1 MKMPAQINL
10 SRRRR
15 LPVTLAAE
23 GAECGLACLAMVAA
37 YHGHD
42 VDLNGL
48 RQRFSLSLSGA
59 SLRSLMGFANSL
71 GFGTRALRVE
81 LGSLHRVR
89 MPAIIHWDLNHFV
102 VLKCVNGETAVLHDP
117 AMGARTLQLSEI
129 SNHFSGIVVELVP
142 APDFQPITARIPIK
156 LASLWSQLSGSY
168 GALAQVLLL
177 SLALQVAVFA
187 APFQLQLVVDEAL
200 FHADRD
206 LLLVLALA
214 FGALA
219 VMQAG
224 IEALRTWALRIFGA
238 LLTFQIV
245 GNLVRHLLRLPADF
259 FEKRH
264 VGDILSRLGSVQPIQ
279 DAITRGVVAAVIDG
293 LMAVLAAAILFF
305 YSPMLALVVLVAVAL
320 NIAIACVVYPSLRG
334 RMEEEIFAHAKEQ
347 SHLMET
353 VRASTTIK
361 LMGGE
366 VERESAWRNL
376 YADYTNA
383 GVSVAK
389 HQISL
394 QFAQGVITGLQTV
407 IVTYLAAR
415 MILGAE
421 GFSTGMLF
429 SFLSFRQTFTDRT
442 IGLIN
447 QAIQFRLLRL
457 HLDRLADIVTA
468 QPECRLEAAP
478 SVQVEGALTLKD
490 VSFRYGAS
498 DRNVL
503 DQVNLEIAGGEFV
516 AFTGPSGGG
525 KTTLMKLLLGLNSPT
540 EGSIEIDGMR
550 ATPERWRAW
559 RSQVGVVA
567 QDDRLLS
574 GTIADNIAFFDPD
587 LDMDRVR
594 EAAAAARVHDDIMRL
609 PMQYL
614 SLVGDMGSA
623 LSGGQRQRVLLA
635 RALYRRPKVL
645 VLDEGTANLDEVNEE
660 SIADLVAALP
670 ITRIVVAHRPALIRR
685 ATCVYSVEGG
695 KATVRQVG
703 SSATT
708 IVAKSLPR
716 NLAMC
721 DSR

>member
-1 MKMPAQINL
+1 MKAPPQIDL
-10 SRRRR
+10 SRRRH

-23 GAECGLACLAMVAA
+23 GAECGLACIAMVAA

-71 GFGTRALRVE
+71 GFATRALRVE
-81 LGSLHRVR
+81 IGALNKVR

-102 VLKCVNGETAVLHDP
+102 VLKSVRGDKAVVHDP
-117 AMGARTLQLSEI
+117 AVGARTLPLTEV
-129 SNHFSGIVVELVP
+129 SNHFSGIVVEIIP
-142 APDFQPITARIPIK
+142 SPGFQPITARIPIK
-156 LASLWSQLSGSY
+156 LASLWSQMSGSH

-177 SLALQVAVFA
+177 SFALQVVAFA

-214 FGALA
+214 FGTLA
-219 VMQAG
+219 MMQAG
-224 IEALRTWALRIFGA
+224 IEALRTWALRVFGA

-279 DAITRGVVAAVIDG
+279 DAITRGVVAALIDG
-293 LMAVLAAAILFF
+293 LMAILAAAILFF
-305 YSPMLALVVLVAVAL
+305 YSPMLAIVVLIAVAL
-320 NIAIACVVYPSLRG
+320 NVAVACLLYPAMRT
-334 RMEEEIFAHAKEQ
+334 RMQEEIFAHAKEQ

-361 LMGGE
+361 LMGRE

-376 YADYTNA
+376 YAEVTNA

-389 HQISL
+389 YQISL
-394 QFAQGVITGLQTV
+394 TFAQGVITGLQTV

-421 GFSTGMLF
+421 GFSAGMLF
-429 SFLSFRQTFTDRT
+429 AFLSFRQTFTDRT

-468 QPECRLEAAP
+468 EPECQHEALPA
-478 SVQVEGALTLKD
+478 VQVEGALSVKD

-498 DRNVL
+498 DRTVL
-503 DQVNLEIAGGEFV
+503 DKINLDIASGEFV

-525 KTTLMKLLLGLNSPT
+525 KTTLMKLLLGLNAPT

-550 ATPERWRAW
+550 ASPERWRAW
-559 RSQVGVVA
+559 RTHVGVVS

-587 LDMDRVR
+587 LDMARVR
-594 EAAAAARVHDDIMRL
+594 TAAAAARVHDDIMRM

-614 SLVGDMGSA
+614 SLVGDMGST

-635 RALYRRPKVL
+635 RALYRQPKVL
-645 VLDEGTANLDEVNEE
+645 ILDEGTANLDEATEE
-660 SIADLVAALP
+660 EIADLIAALP

-685 ATCVYSVEGG
+685 STCVFHVEAG
-695 KATVRQVG
+695 KATVREIP
-703 SSATT
+703 ATHRRST
-708 IVAKSLPR
+708 AIDEA
-716 NLAMC
+716 
-721 DSR
+721 SRLVPCT

>member
-1 MKMPAQINL
+1 MRAPPQINL

-23 GAECGLACLAMVAA
+23 GAECGLACIAMIAA

-59 SLRSLMGFANSL
+59 SLRCLMGFANSL
-71 GFGTRALRVE
+71 GLATRALRVE
-81 LGSLHRVR
+81 LGSLNKVR
-89 MPAIIHWDLNHFV
+89 MPAVIHWDLNHFV
-102 VLKCVNGETAVLHDP
+102 VLKSVSGDKAVIHDP
-117 AMGARTLQLSEI
+117 AVGARTLPLAEI
-129 SNHFSGIVVELVP
+129 SNHFSGIVVEMIP
-142 APDFQPITARIPIK
+142 SPGFQPISARVPIK
-156 LASLWSQLSGSY
+156 LSSLWSQLSGSY

-177 SLALQVAVFA
+177 SFALQIAAFA

-214 FGALA
+214 FGTLAL
-219 VMQAG
+219 MQAG
-224 IEALRTWALRIFGA
+224 IEALRAWALRVFGA

-293 LMAVLAAAILFF
+293 LMAMLAAAILFF
-305 YSPMLALVVLVAVAL
+305 YSPMLGMVVLVAVAL
-320 NIAIACVVYPSLRG
+320 NVTLACATFPALRR
-334 RMEEEIFAHAKEQ
+334 RMEEEIIVRAKEQ

-361 LMGGE
+361 LMGRE
-366 VERESAWRNL
+366 VERESSWRNL
-376 YADYTNA
+376 YAEVTNA
-383 GVSVAK
+383 GVSVARY
-389 HQISL
+389 QISL
-394 QFAQGVITGLQTV
+394 QFLQSAISGLQTV

-415 MILGAE
+415 MIMGAE
-421 GFSTGMLF
+421 GFSVGMLF

-442 IGLIN
+442 VGLIN

-468 QPECRLEAAP
+468 QSECPLETGATLD
-478 SVQVEGALTLKD
+478 VEGALAVKD

-498 DRNVL
+498 DRTIL
-503 DQVNLEIAGGEFV
+503 DGINLEIASGEFV

-525 KTTLMKLLLGLNSPT
+525 KTTLMKLLLGLNAPT

-559 RSQVGVVA
+559 RSHVGVVA

-574 GTIADNIAFFDPD
+574 GTIADNIAFFDTE
-587 LDMDRVR
+587 LDMARVR
-594 EAAAAARVHDDIMRL
+594 EAAVAARVHEDIMRM

-614 SLVGDMGSA
+614 SLVGDMGST
-623 LSGGQRQRVLLA
+623 LSGGQRQRILLA

-645 VLDEGTANLDEVNEE
+645 ILDEGTANLDEATEE
-660 SIADLVAALP
+660 AIADLVAELP
-670 ITRIVVAHRPALIRR
+670 ITRIIVAHRPALIRR
-685 ATCVYSVEGG
+685 ATCVYHVEGG
-695 KATVRQVG
+695 KATVRQLG
-703 SSATT
+703 SPSAP
-708 IVAKSLPR
+708 ALSASMPR
-716 NLAMC
+716 HLVTC
-721 DSR
+721 R

>member
-1 MKMPAQINL
+1 M
-10 SRRRR
+10 
-15 LPVTLAAE
+15 
-23 GAECGLACLAMVAA
+23 
-37 YHGHD
+37 
-42 VDLNGL
+42 
-48 RQRFSLSLSGA
+48 
-59 SLRSLMGFANSL
+59 
-71 GFGTRALRVE
+71 
-81 LGSLHRVR
+81 
-89 MPAIIHWDLNHFV
+89 
-102 VLKCVNGETAVLHDP
+102 
-117 AMGARTLQLSEI
+117 
-129 SNHFSGIVVELVP
+129 
-142 APDFQPITARIPIK
+142 
-156 LASLWSQLSGSY
+156 
-168 GALAQVLLL
+168 
-177 SLALQVAVFA
+177 
-187 APFQLQLVVDEAL
+187 
-200 FHADRD
+200 
-206 LLLVLALA
+206 
-214 FGALA
+214 
-219 VMQAG
+219 
-224 IEALRTWALRIFGA
+224 
-238 LLTFQIV
+238 
-245 GNLVRHLLRLPADF
+245 
-259 FEKRH
+259 
-264 VGDILSRLGSVQPIQ
+264 
-279 DAITRGVVAAVIDG
+279 
-293 LMAVLAAAILFF
+293 
-305 YSPMLALVVLVAVAL
+305 
-320 NIAIACVVYPSLRG
+320 AIACLLYPTLRG

-478 SVQVEGALTLKD
+478 SVQVDGALTLKD

-587 LDMDRVR
+587 LDMNRVR
-594 EAAAAARVHDDIMRL
+594 EAADRGARARRHHALADAV
-609 PMQYL
+609 
-614 SLVGDMGSA
+614 LVAGRRHGIGALRRPAPARSA
-623 LSGGQRQRVLLA
+623 RA
-635 RALYRRPKVL
+635 RAL
-645 VLDEGTANLDEVNEE
+645 
-660 SIADLVAALP
+660 S
-670 ITRIVVAHRPALIRR
+670 PAQG
-685 ATCVYSVEGG
+685 AC
-695 KATVRQVG
+695 
-703 SSATT
+703 
-708 IVAKSLPR
+708 PR
-716 NLAMC
+716 
-721 DSR
+721 